1 MSKSISIFIGIL
13 ILGIGE
19 IIFAKIVLKDKI
31 KVSTLKL
38 ILTLLT
44 VTSIYTLSSIYL
56 TGVLKTF
63 INCIVHVFEFNIYS
77 K

>member
-38 ILTLLT
+38 ILTHLFVKRNLRIFILKL
-44 VTSIYTLSSIYL
+44 SIK
-56 TGVLKTF
+56 GVSKYEH
-63 INCIVHVFEFNIYS
+63 IVY
-77 K
+77 KCLR